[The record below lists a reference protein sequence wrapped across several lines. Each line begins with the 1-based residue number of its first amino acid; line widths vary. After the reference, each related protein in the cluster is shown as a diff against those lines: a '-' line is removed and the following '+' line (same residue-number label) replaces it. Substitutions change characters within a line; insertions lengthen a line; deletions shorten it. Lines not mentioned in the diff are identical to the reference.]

1 MPNQSLF
8 FDLLNNSRIEQVP
21 VTIFLTSHLINGI
34 VANLNNDTV
43 ELRIDGVKRC
53 VVALDRIE
61 AISIA

>member
-8 FDLLNNSRIEQVP
+8 FDLLNNSRVEQIP
-21 VTIFLTSHLINGI
+21 VNIFLTNHLISGI
-34 VANLNNDTV
+34 VADVNDHMV
-43 ELRIDGVKRC
+43 ELRTDGGKRC